1 LNNNLTRSTSTA
13 IGGVLLALPFAII
26 FTLLLIGGDPPP
38 FGPLEPLL
46 TAEPDQ
52 PNVVGSAIVLGAWLL
67 ALVAFI
73 ANIGPILR
81 DARAGRSIAT
91 HPANLVVA
99 IATFSFVALFVGGIV
114 VDQYPCWTGVPNC
127 D

>member
-1 LNNNLTRSTSTA
+1 MSSRSAA

-26 FTLLLIGGDPPP
+26 VTLLLIGGEPPR

-46 TAEPDQ
+46 TAEVDQ

-73 ANIGPILR
+73 ANVNPIVR
-81 DARAGRSIAT
+81 DSRAGRGIAT
-91 HPANLVVA
+91 HPANLLVA
-99 IATFSFVALFVGGIV
+99 IATFCFVAFFVGAII
-114 VDQYPCWTGVPNC
+114 VDQYPCWIGVPNC